1 MKQRTIAVGVV
12 ALLAAGLAWY
22 VFLSGGSQ
30 DPQQRFGGAMRPTG
44 VGAVAVS
51 REPIADRVEAL
62 GTAQANES
70 VIITA
75 NLTDTIR
82 RVNFEDGDFVKTGT
96 VLVELISAEE
106 EAQLAEARASLDEAR
121 RQLKR
126 QRDLGERGIASVS
139 AVDEARAAEATT
151 EARLNTVMARLQD
164 RLIRAPF
171 SGVLGFRQ
179 VSPGTLVTP
188 GTPITTLDDTGKIK
202 LDFTIPESKLF
213 LIKKGGTVLAKAA
226 GASGRTFQ
234 GQVVAV
240 DSRVDPVTR
249 AVTVRALIDNADG
262 ALLPGMLLN
271 VEAQTSQR
279 QALVVPE
286 KSIVQLVGDSFVYV
300 VEEGRA
306 KRRPVTLGRREFGSV
321 EIVSGLEP
329 GELVIHEGVIRLRDG
344 LEVTVEGALA
354 GQDRGA
360 GAPREGGPGSQQGAK
375 P

>member
-1 MKQRTIAVGVV
+1 MKQRTIAVGVAV
-12 ALLAAGLAWY
+12 LLSAGLAWY
-22 VFLSGGSQ
+22 VFLSGGAE
-30 DPQQRFGGAMRPTG
+30 DPQQRFGGAGRATA

-70 VIITA
+70 VTITA
-75 NLTDTIR
+75 NLTDTVR
-82 RVNFEDGDFVKTGT
+82 RVNFDDGDYVKTGT
-96 VLVELISAEE
+96 VLVELINAEE
-106 EAQLAEARASLDEAR
+106 EAQLAEARASLDEAQ

-139 AVDEARAAEATT
+139 AVDEARAAEATAQ
-151 EARLNTVMARLQD
+151 ARLNTVMARLQD

-188 GTPITTLDDTGKIK
+188 GTPVTTLDDTAKIK

-213 LIKKGGTVLAKAA
+213 LMKKGGTVLASAA

-234 GQVVAV
+234 GEVVAI

-249 AVTVRALIDNADG
+249 AATVRALIDNADG

-271 VEAQTSQR
+271 VEAQASER

-300 VEEGRA
+300 IEEGRA
-306 KRRPVTLGRREFGSV
+306 QRRPVSLGRREFGSV

-329 GELVIHEGVIRLRDG
+329 GELVIHEGVIRLREG
-344 LEVTVEGALA
+344 MAVTVEGALA
-354 GQDRGA
+354 GQDRRPGA
-360 GAPREGGPGSQQGAK
+360 QGGPGTGSTQGVE